1 MPDAGGQILWI
12 ESRKRFT
19 EGNNDARGQSPRG
32 MWLALNRMFLKYGF
46 NSSLRKAHFIG
57 QIFKETGALCSTSE
71 SGDIDYFRKMYEDYT
86 ASDAA
91 YDFDTRYNWIKKLGF
106 LKNRD
111 RATYIA
117 QRPSEVHDKAVSG
130 GNVQPGDG
138 ARFKGRG
145 LIHLTWRNGYHAYE
159 DYRHRDFT
167 TDANPE
173 LLQSNAEI
181 AADSAGYFWIKTGID
196 RRADHGSTSQ
206 DVQRC
211 FGLVG
216 GAGGLP
222 ARQQFFRCAYFILND
237 ASVMSVENGLRLQVE
252 DV

>member
-1 MPDAGGQILWI
+1 MAGRSQKAQRVVEGQGDSSICRVCRLTGEAVPGSPVSLQEQTQLLPRNSMPDAGGQILWI

-138 ARFKGRG
+138 APF
-145 LIHLTWRNGYHAYE
+145 
-159 DYRHRDFT
+159 
-167 TDANPE
+167 
-173 LLQSNAEI
+173 
-181 AADSAGYFWIKTGID
+181 
-196 RRADHGSTSQ
+196 
-206 DVQRC
+206 
-211 FGLVG
+211 
-216 GAGGLP
+216 
-222 ARQQFFRCAYFILND
+222 
-237 ASVMSVENGLRLQVE
+237 
-252 DV
+252 